1 MVNNAMSST
10 LFYIHDP
17 MCSWCYAF
25 EKRLSALRQELPEFI
40 QVTNLV
46 GGLAPDTIET
56 MPESLQQTIQQI
68 WYRIE
73 QTVSGVKFN
82 HDFWTTNTPIRS
94 TYPACRAVL
103 AAKKQRNDA
112 ELLMINEIQ
121 TAYYQQAKN
130 PSLIATLVEC
140 ASEIGLDVIQFEN
153 DILSDQIQM
162 QLLNEIEIARNMGV
176 TSYPSLRLLHNEKLS
191 FVTVDYLNHKAMLDE
206 ITQHLSQ

>member
-1 MVNNAMSST
+1 
-10 LFYIHDP
+10 

-46 GGLAPDTIET
+46 GGLAPDTTET

-82 HDFWTTNTPIRS
+82 YDFWTTNTPMRS

-112 ELLMINEIQ
+112 EELLMINVIQ

-140 ASEIGLDVIQFEN
+140 AVEIGLDVIQFEN
-153 DILSDQIQM
+153 DILSEQIQT
-162 QLLNEIEIARNMGV
+162 QLLNEIEMAQNMGV

-191 FVTVDYLNHKAMLDE
+191 FVTVDYLNHKTMLDE
-206 ITQHLSQ
+206 ITQHLGVDTEFVI

>member
-1 MVNNAMSST
+1 MPSI

-25 EKRLSALRQELPEFI
+25 EKSLSALRQELPEFI

-46 GGLAPDTIET
+46 GGLAPDTTET

-73 QTVSGVKFN
+73 KTVSGVKFN
-82 HDFWTTNTPIRS
+82 HDFWTTNTPMRS

-112 ELLMINEIQ
+112 ELLMINAIQ
-121 TAYYQQAKN
+121 TAYYKQAKN

-140 ASEIGLDVIQFEN
+140 AVEIGLDAIQFEN

-162 QLLNEIEIARNMGV
+162 QLLSEIEMARNMCV
-176 TSYPSLRLLHNEKLS
+176 NSYPSLRLLHNEKLS
-191 FVTVDYLNHKAMLDE
+191 FVTVDYLNHKTTLDE